1 MYPAQDRILLLSHTQ
16 EAVGEETLRKS
27 LREDCIERG
36 DTTLLR
42 QWQTGKNGALTPDG
56 VAAGSHKSVWW
67 QCEKGHSYQM
77 EVAYRVYRN
86 SGCPYCAG
94 RVNSSRGERYA
105 AMLSRDQRGNTPE
118 I

>member
-1 MYPAQDRILLLSHTQ
+1 M
-16 EAVGEETLRKS
+16 RKS

-67 QCEKGHSYQM
+67 QCEKGHEWQAA
-77 EVAYRVYRN
+77 VASRVN
-86 SGCPYCAG
+86 GAGCPVCAG
-94 RVNSSRGERYA
+94 RVNSSRAARYA
-105 AMLSRDQRGNTPE
+105 AVQRDQRGGNPPE

>member
-1 MYPAQDRILLLSHTQ
+1 M
-16 EAVGEETLRKS
+16 RKS

-42 QWQTGKNGALTPDG
+42 QWQTGKNEALTPDG

-67 QCEKGHSYQM
+67 QCEKGHEWQAA
-77 EVAYRVYRN
+77 VASRVN
-86 SGCPYCAG
+86 GAGCPVCAG
-94 RVNSSRGERYA
+94 RVNSSRAARYA
-105 AMLSRDQRGNTPE
+105 AVQRDQRGNTPE